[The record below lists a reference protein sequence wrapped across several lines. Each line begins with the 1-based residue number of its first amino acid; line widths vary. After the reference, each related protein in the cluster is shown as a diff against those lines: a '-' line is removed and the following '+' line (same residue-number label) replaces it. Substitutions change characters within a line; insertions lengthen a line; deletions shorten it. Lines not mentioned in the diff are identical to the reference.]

1 MNRTMISMVMGICII
16 LAMSI
21 CPYRAFSA
29 DESIVVTE
37 SGNVGIGTTTPQA
50 KFDVNGKV
58 KHDGVE
64 EINWSGTV
72 AGNATI
78 LATFTHASAS
88 VFEVTAMFNHY
99 GYIRSHGCARKSL
112 VGHCYYLSNGTPQG
126 GLDIIDITN
135 INSANGGS
143 WTIERTGNTNEL
155 RITKT
160 AGTYQGA
167 GYYSITVRG
176 AAGLTK
182 K

>member
-1 MNRTMISMVMGICII
+1 MNRTMISMVMMSCIV

-21 CPYRAFSA
+21 CPFQAFSA
-29 DESIVVTE
+29 DESLVVTE
-37 SGNVGIGTTTPQA
+37 SGNVGVGTTTPQA
-50 KFDVNGKV
+50 KLDVNGKV

-72 AGNATI
+72 AGNASI
-78 LATFTHASAS
+78 VATFSHSSQS
-88 VFEVTAMFNHY
+88 VFEITAMFNHY

-112 VGHCYYLSNGTPQG
+112 VGHYYYVSNGIPQG

-160 AGTYQGA
+160 AGSYIGS

-176 AAGLTK
+176 SAGLTK

>member
-1 MNRTMISMVMGICII
+1 MIDTMKKVVMTFGFLIWIMI
-16 LAMSI
+16 WPTQS
-21 CPYRAFSA
+21 FSA
-29 DESIVVTE
+29 DDSLVVTE
-37 SGNVGIGTTTPQA
+37 SGDVGVGTTTPQA

-64 EINWSGTV
+64 EINWSGNV
-72 AGNATI
+72 AGNASI
-78 LATFTHASAS
+78 SATFTHLSAS

-99 GYIRSHGCARKSL
+99 GYIRSYGCARKSL
-112 VGHCYYLSNGTPQG
+112 VGHQYYLYNGIPQG

-160 AGTYQGA
+160 AGTYQGL